1 MKSDRMNR
9 PIRSFVRREGRMTV
23 RQERALSACWDEFVV
38 EPDKLLDFS
47 QLFARDQPVVMEI
60 GFGMG
65 DGLLAMA
72 EEQAD
77 MNFFGV
83 EVHRPGVGSVLAGA
97 KEAGLENLK
106 VCTQDVTELL
116 SNHIPDESLYKVMIL
131 FPDPWPKKKH
141 HKRRLISPK
150 FISLL
155 HKKLKAG
162 GIVHVATDWANYAE
176 QIRYDFSQADLFRLQ
191 NEFTNISAQNQYRK
205 STKFERRGKRLGHQI
220 ADFLYIK

>member
-1 MKSDRMNR
+1 MKPDRMNR

-97 KEAGLENLK
+97 KEER
-106 VCTQDVTELL
+106 
-116 SNHIPDESLYKVMIL
+116 SL
-131 FPDPWPKKKH
+131 H
-141 HKRRLISPK
+141 ACRC
-150 FISLL
+150 
-155 HKKLKAG
+155 
-162 GIVHVATDWANYAE
+162 
-176 QIRYDFSQADLFRLQ
+176 
-191 NEFTNISAQNQYRK
+191 
-205 STKFERRGKRLGHQI
+205 
-220 ADFLYIK
+220 